1 MNVSQTMSFTVNL
14 GNYQSANVSISINEI
29 DPDKDIEAQIEEAM
43 GIFDKTFKPV
53 YDKVH
58 QEISYIVRQE
68 NS

>member
-1 MNVSQTMSFTVNL
+1 MKISQSMAFTVNL
-14 GNYQSANVSISINEI
+14 GNYQSAKIDIGIHEI
-29 DPDKDIEAQIEEAM
+29 DSEGDIEAQVAEAM
-43 GIFDKTFKPV
+43 ETVDKTFKQV